1 MKWMKYLGMFLCVL
15 LIIGTLPSVFMIS
28 RGLIAGPVDDV
39 AYFVVKLLIY
49 IAIIIA
55 LAFVSVRLFRSAN
68 R

>member
-49 IAIIIA
+49 IAII
-55 LAFVSVRLFRSAN
+55 LSQ
-68 R
+68 